1 MYAWTLSMYNE
12 WQSKSWAAS
21 NPTFNPITSKRPT
34 PNPISREERLSVS
47 RFAVLCYGRSIP
59 LLSRTLPFVIGPS
72 KHGCTYLYGEESM
85 SRKGILIRWGWGSE
99 SWRFDHASAF
109 LPLFISF
116 NTIPMLSCHVTFCL
130 SVQHFLILNHYNTYT
145 NCWWGQTISCAA
157 IMGHNGKK

>member
-21 NPTFNPITSKRPT
+21 NPIFNPISSKRPT

-116 NTIPMLSCHVTFCL
+116 NTIPMLSCHVTFL

-157 IMGHNGKK
+157 MMGHNGKK